1 MPAPGPCGW
10 IAVDS
15 KSKKADKIVTVG
27 CPPQGM
33 QGLAGKV
40 EGGDITQMDVACDNG
55 VIHVIN
61 GIMVPLP
68 PLIGQNGGYVAGTEP
83 GSGEGRTALDVKVGR
98 CRLTLSSTH

>member
-1 MPAPGPCGW
+1 MFAGDGPCCW

-40 EGGDITQMDVACDNG
+40 EGGDIKEMDIACDNG
-55 VIHVIN
+55 VIHVID
-61 GIMVPLP
+61 GRGLYSLP
-68 PLIGQNGGYVAGTEP
+68 IQLN
-83 GSGEGRTALDVKVGR
+83 
-98 CRLTLSSTH
+98 LS